1 MTDHDDSHIHGRKVL
16 QDLAPEAR
24 ALRTMIPDVYEGFVG
39 LSGAAMAPGAL
50 DAVTKEL
57 LALAMAVT
65 LRCDGC
71 IASHARGAAMK
82 GATPEQ
88 VAEALGVTLLMN
100 GGPGTV
106 YAPRAFDAFMEFHA
120 AHVARGSTAGGAS
133 TTKETDS

>member
-1 MTDHDDSHIHGRKVL
+1 MTDHDDTHVHGRTVL

-24 ALRTMIPDVYEGFVG
+24 ALRKMIPDVYEGFVG

-50 DAVTKEL
+50 DARTKEL

-71 IASHARGAAMK
+71 IASHARGAATK
-82 GATPEQ
+82 GATPEE

-120 AHVARGSTAGGAS
+120 DRLERARAADGAS
-133 TTKETDS
+133 TPEADS

>member
-1 MTDHDDSHIHGRKVL
+1 MTDHDDTHAHGRKVL

-24 ALRTMIPDVYEGFVG
+24 ALRKMIPGVYEGFVG

-50 DAVTKEL
+50 DARTKEL

-71 IASHARGAAMK
+71 IASHARGAAAK
-82 GATPEQ
+82 GATPEE
-88 VAEALGVTLLMN
+88 VAEALGVTLLMS

-106 YAPRAFDAFMEFHA
+106 YAPRAFDAFMEYHA
-120 AHVARGSTAGGAS
+120 AQAERESAAGVAS
-133 TTKETDS
+133 TMTEADS